1 MRFFFNLISCIRRI
15 VLKQFR
21 NISVHLKFSNSR
33 LWGRQSSRKSPN
45 LALERCATAELQ
57 TWPVNFE
64 PGFLKNERYSKLK
77 FLICVQ
83 HDTKAWID
91 TIFTRIHQCL
101 NHVDIL
107 CLPDTLVPNH
117 ELLSWMVGR
126 PYWNSHSEGC
136 HQQRKHI
143 AKMINPTYS
152 RYNQGSKTSK
162 TVF

>member
-1 MRFFFNLISCIRRI
+1 MRFFLNLISCIRRI

-107 CLPDTLVPNH
+107 CLPDTLA
-117 ELLSWMVGR
+117 SA
-126 PYWNSHSEGC
+126 S
-136 HQQRKHI
+136 Q
-143 AKMINPTYS
+143 A
-152 RYNQGSKTSK
+152 
-162 TVF
+162 TVFSKHKYSSQKFARPQWPIPAFSYALVAS